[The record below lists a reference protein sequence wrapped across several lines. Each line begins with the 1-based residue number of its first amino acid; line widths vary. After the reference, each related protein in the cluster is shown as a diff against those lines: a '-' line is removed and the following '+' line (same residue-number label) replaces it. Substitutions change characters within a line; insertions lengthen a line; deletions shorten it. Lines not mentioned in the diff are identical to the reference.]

1 MSEEIDMIDS
11 TKESNEWI
19 KPVEGYEDYLVTK
32 NGMVWSRKRKKWM
45 TLQKTDSG
53 HLRINLKSWNLKIIH
68 ILVYQTF
75 VRKLI
80 KGEVVHH
87 INEIK
92 TDNRLQNLT
101 VMTLEEHARFH
112 GKEREGKP
120 AWNRGL
126 KCSQQVKQK
135 ISKANKGSKRSQQTK
150 AKMRQAWIRRRTND

>member
-19 KPVEGYEDYLVTK
+19 KPVEGYEDYLITN

-75 VRKLI
+75 VRKLK
-80 KGEVVHH
+80 KGEVIHH
-87 INEIK
+87 VNEIK

-101 VMTLEEHARFH
+101 VMTINEHIRFH
-112 GKEREGKP
+112 STGRT
-120 AWNRGL
+120 AWNKGMER
-126 KCSQQVKQK
+126 SQQTKAK

-150 AKMRQAWIRRRTND
+150 AKMRQAWARRKAKI